1 MTFIVVRVITV
12 FRMWLGSKILLSFYW
27 QLSRKALVDPET
39 EAQRGRFCVGKVRI
53 DNIKH

>member
-27 QLSRKALVDPET
+27 QLSRKAPVDPET
-39 EAQRGRFCVGKVRI
+39 EAQRGRFCVGKARI
-53 DNIKH
+53 DNIKL